1 MKVKSLMISD
11 PITITKDASVGEA
24 IQLMKINSIR
34 HLPVVSE
41 GKLLQGF
48 VTLADLKSGL
58 IPSFLGEV
66 SLLDLMISDP
76 ITVGPDE
83 DIETAAQL
91 IYMHKIS
98 GMPVTEDEKVVGIIT
113 ESDILRAF
121 INMMG
126 ILTASSRIDVAI
138 GDEPKAFNKALQII
152 YDKGGDIINVG
163 IMAHETS
170 KRVYYFRLT
179 VCKTEVIKAALEEE
193 GFEVLYA
200 AD

>member
-1 MKVKSLMISD
+1 MKVKSLMIPN

-24 IQLMKINSIR
+24 VQLMKINSIR

-41 GKLLQGF
+41 GNLLQGF

-58 IPSFLGEV
+58 ITSFLGEV
-66 SLLDLMISDP
+66 SLLDLMIADP
-76 ITVGPDE
+76 ISVGPDD
-83 DIETAAQL
+83 DIEIAAQL

-98 GMPVTEDEKVVGIIT
+98 GMPVVEDEKLVGIIT

-138 GDEPKAFNKALQII
+138 GDAPKAFNKALQII

-179 VCKTEVIKAALEEE
+179 VCKTDVIKAALEEQ

>member
-1 MKVKSLMISD
+1 MKVKALMIPN

-24 IQLMKINSIR
+24 IQLMKINAIR
-34 HLPVVSE
+34 HLPVVSA

-58 IPSFLGEV
+58 IPSFIGEV
-66 SLLDLMISDP
+66 SLSDLMIADP
-76 ITVGPDE
+76 VTVGPDE

-98 GMPVTEDEKVVGIIT
+98 GIPVTEDEKVVGIIT

-138 GDEPKAFNKALQII
+138 GDEPKSFNKALQII